1 MDRSVT
7 NIQTESKVAKEII
20 HVSGKVLP
28 VGNGAVGKTSVAKM
42 LLAYRP
48 DKSDY
53 SELIR
58 SIRRTNNLEF
68 EFLISKIN
76 QGKIQYSV
84 VSQLLIPPGQK
95 ESEEG
100 KSGRTFDQVMDI
112 YKFILTSVDVILLTY
127 DISVRESFLDLKYWL
142 NALGGLYGPS
152 TNFLM
157 VGTHLDKSD
166 VARQVQPSD
175 IEKGEIQVQS
185 YFNRKMPDWRGS
197 CFSLEVSN
205 YTGKNMEKLEI
216 LISKSILWS
225 RGYISGE
232 EFVDSYNYM
241 FYDNNIF

>member
-1 MDRSVT
+1 MT
-7 NIQTESKVAKEII
+7 NIQTENAVVKDIV
-20 HVSGKVLP
+20 HVTGKVLP
-28 VGNGAVGKTSVAKM
+28 VGNGAVGKTSLAKM

-48 DKSDY
+48 DKTDY

-58 SIRRTNNLEF
+58 SIKRTNNLEF

-95 ESEEG
+95 IYEEG
-100 KSGRTFDQVMDI
+100 KSGRTFDQVMEI

-127 DISVRESFLDLKYWL
+127 DISARESFLDLKYWL

-157 VGTHLDKSD
+157 VGTHLDKSNA
-166 VARQVQPSD
+166 ARQVQPSD
-175 IEKGEIQVQS
+175 IEKGQNQVQS
-185 YFNRKMPDWRGS
+185 YFNRKMPDWKGS

-205 YTGKNMEKLEI
+205 FSGKNMEKLEF

-232 EFVDSYNYM
+232 EFIDSYKYLV
-241 FYDNNIF
+241 YDDKIF